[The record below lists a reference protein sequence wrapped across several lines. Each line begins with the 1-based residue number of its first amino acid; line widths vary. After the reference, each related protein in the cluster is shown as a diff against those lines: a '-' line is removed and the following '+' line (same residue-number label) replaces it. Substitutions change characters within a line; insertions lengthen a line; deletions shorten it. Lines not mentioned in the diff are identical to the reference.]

1 MGQEIP
7 DYLVF
12 IHRIFLPDGQ
22 VKLGGLDQ
30 ILAYLQKKGKKILY
44 LEHPL
49 NPHDHPFSYVKLN
62 QQVILKREIRPR
74 KPPLRWLGE
83 VWSDLGWVRK
93 KVHQPRIALT
103 ADPLASLSAL
113 VLRKLGLVKHY
124 YFHSIDYSENRFGN
138 SILNKIYQHLFFL
151 TIRGASLVGVV
162 SPRVKEKLVAK
173 GIKEEKII
181 FVPNSPSLGI
191 IGPFQKK
198 VNERKIWQ
206 LVVTCAAVEPKFR
219 LEDILQVFSLLK
231 PKFAF
236 AKLVIIGPTTTD
248 PVYFE
253 KLVSLAKRNNWESDV
268 TFTGFLPKEKNWEIV
283 GQSGVGLAFYDPNYS
298 HVNFGDSLKI
308 REYAALGLPIVA
320 DKVTFTAEEMIANQ
334 SGEIA
339 ESNNEAAQI
348 ITRWWEN
355 PQVYEQFSQA
365 ALAWATKND
374 KDQLAEKIYQ
384 EVLSQ

>member
-30 ILAYLQKKGKKILY
+30 ILTYLQKKGKKMLY
-44 LEHPL
+44 FEHPL

-62 QQVILKREIRPR
+62 QQVLSKKEIRPR

-83 VWSDLGWVRK
+83 VWSDIRFVQKEIR
-93 KVHQPRIALT
+93 QPLIALT

-113 VLRKLGLVKHY
+113 VLKKLGRIKHY

-138 SILNKIYQHLFFL
+138 LILNKIYQRLFFL
-151 TIRGASLVGVV
+151 TVNGAAKVGVV
-162 SPRVKEKLVAK
+162 SPRIKEKLVAS
-173 GIKEEKII
+173 GVDEKKVI
-181 FVPNSPSLGI
+181 FVPNSPSLEV
-191 IGPFQKK
+191 IGPFQKEIG
-198 VNERKIWQ
+198 ERKIWQ
-206 LVVTCAAVEPKFR
+206 LVITCAGIEPKFR

-231 PKFAF
+231 PKFPQ

-248 PVYFE
+248 PIYFE
-253 KLVSLAKRNNWESDV
+253 KLVAIVKRNAWENEI
-268 TFTGFLPKEKNWEIV
+268 TFTGFLPKEKNWEII
-283 GQSGVGLAFYDPNYS
+283 GQSGVGLAFYDSSHS

-320 DKVTFTAEEMIANQ
+320 DKVTFT
-334 SGEIA
+334 
-339 ESNNEAAQI
+339 
-348 ITRWWEN
+348 
-355 PQVYEQFSQA
+355 
-365 ALAWATKND
+365 
-374 KDQLAEKIYQ
+374 
-384 EVLSQ
+384 